1 MGCEFTYTNLQIAS
15 TGNAM
20 TEKWNRLHRK
30 LGERDALRQVN
41 TPTETMR
48 FRYHVILNTYIR
60 FTILPLLL
68 YYR

>member
-1 MGCEFTYTNLQIAS
+1 
-15 TGNAM
+15 M